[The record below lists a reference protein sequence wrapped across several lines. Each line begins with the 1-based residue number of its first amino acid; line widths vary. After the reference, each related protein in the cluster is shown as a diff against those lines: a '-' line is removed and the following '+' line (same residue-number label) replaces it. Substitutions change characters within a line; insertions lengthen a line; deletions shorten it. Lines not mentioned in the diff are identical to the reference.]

1 MTAGP
6 AGPGRRIRV
15 AVIGGDGIGP
25 EVTAATL
32 PVLAAA
38 AALDGA
44 VVDAEQLDW
53 GGDRYLRTGQA
64 MPGDGPELLRGF
76 DGVLFGA
83 VGRPDVPDHELIW
96 GLILALRQRLGLA
109 LNLRPAQFWPGARS
123 PLARPDGID
132 LLIVRENTEGE
143 YAGIGG
149 RSQQGRP
156 GEVAIEVAVHSRAV
170 IEKIA
175 RFSFERA
182 RRRRG
187 GLALVTKSN
196 VLRYGYTLWDE
207 VTAQVAAD
215 YPDVTC
221 EVVLADAMAAR
232 LVERPAGLDVL
243 LCGNLFGDVLSDL
256 ACSLT
261 GGLGLA
267 PSANVPYDRSAPG
280 VYEPVHGSA
289 PDIAGRGIANPCA
302 CALSA
307 AMLADD
313 LDLPRAAG
321 AIRAAVAATLARPG
335 ERTPDVGGTATT
347 AGVAAALL
355 ARVTG
360 AGSGGTAASGGVTAE
375 RRSS

>member
-1 MTAGP
+1 MTA
-6 AGPGRRIRV
+6 RSCC
-15 AVIGGDGIGP
+15 
-25 EVTAATL
+25 AA
-32 PVLAAA
+32 
-38 AALDGA
+38 
-44 VVDAEQLDW
+44 
-53 GGDRYLRTGQA
+53 
-64 MPGDGPELLRGF
+64 F

-96 GLILALRQRLGLA
+96 GLILALRQQLGLA

-187 GLALVTKSN
+187 ALALVTKSN

-207 VTAQVAAD
+207 VTGQVAAD

-232 LVERPAGLDVL
+232 MVERPAGLDVV

-267 PSANVPYDRSAPG
+267 PSANVAYDRSAPG

-307 AMLADD
+307 AMLARR
-313 LDLPRAAG
+313 PGPAAG
-321 AIRAAVAATLARPG
+321 RPRHPRRRRGHPGQPRRPHAGRRRHGDHRAGRRGPARPG
-335 ERTPDVGGTATT
+335 GRREQRRQHCGRRRDRRWEGMMTDTALHWLPAWQLRDQLA
-347 AGVAAALL
+347 AGQRSPVEVTEAFLARIAAA
-355 ARVTG
+355 R
-360 AGSGGTAASGGVTAE
+360 
-375 RRSS
+375 

>member
-1 MTAGP
+1 MAEP
-6 AGPGRRIRV
+6 AATGARTLRV

-32 PVLAAA
+32 PVLSAA
-38 AALDGA
+38 AALDG
-44 VVDAEQLDW
+44 VVVATEQFDW
-53 GGDRYLRTGQA
+53 GGDRYLRTGRA
-64 MPGDGPELLRGF
+64 MPEDGADRLRGF

-96 GLILALRQRLGLA
+96 GLILGLRQQLGLA

-123 PLARPDGID
+123 PLARPEGID

-156 GEVAIEVAVHSRAV
+156 GEVAVEVAVHSRTA
-170 IEKIA
+170 IENIA
-175 RFSFERA
+175 RFSFELA

-207 VTAQVAAD
+207 VTGQVAD
-215 YPDVTC
+215 GYPDVAY

-232 LVERPAGLDVL
+232 MVERPAGLDVV

-313 LDLPRAAG
+313 LGLPRAGA
-321 AIRAAVAATLARPG
+321 AIRAAVAATLARPQG
-335 ERTPDVGGTATT
+335 RTPDVGGTATT
-347 AGVAAALL
+347 SDVAAALL
-355 ARVTG
+355 EHVDS
-360 AGSGGTAASGGVTAE
+360 AG
-375 RRSS
+375 RL